1 MGSGFWVIFWVTVLS
16 FIAGTAGYF
25 SRTTNANP
33 LRLVPTRMDIKDKD
47 GVVTTKV
54 IAMGVLC
61 SLVVSFTAGWF
72 GYFSAQV
79 LAKQAVVGSYTN
91 DDGKIVEQS
100 QLYLNGTL
108 IAALMLAAFQGAN
121 YLQKRIEDSSQA
133 LIEKKQADNTV
144 VKTTG
149 LTRSGQSVERDD
161 VGFLNATD
169 DPVMVV
175 SQETV
180 TVPLDITVY

>member
-1 MGSGFWVIFWVTVLS
+1 MGSGFWVIVLVTIVSL
-16 FIAGTAGYF
+16 IAGAAGYF
-25 SRTTNANP
+25 ARTTNTDPRKLA
-33 LRLVPTRMDIKDKD
+33 PTRMHIKDKD
-47 GVVTTKV
+47 GVTTTKV
-54 IAMGVLC
+54 IAMGQFGNLF
-61 SLVVSFTAGWF
+61 VSFTAGWV
-72 GYFSAQV
+72 GYFSAEV
-79 LAKQAVVGSYTN
+79 LAKQAMVGSYTN
-91 DDGKIVEQS
+91 GDGKLVEQS
-100 QLYLNGTL
+100 SLYLNG
-108 IAALMLAAFQGAN
+108 ALFVAVFLAAFQGAS

-180 TVPLDITVY
+180 TVPLDITYD